1 MKNVEI
7 DYSSNVLDTQELDER
22 LDYLTS
28 VKDVRADWMD
38 AKRDAMSDEEIEE
51 LEDNEPEEFT
61 DEMEKELDA
70 LEEAKSEVTEWRD
83 GNTLV
88 NLDYWTEYCKEL
100 TMEIGELPK
109 NLASY
114 IENNIDW
121 DGVAVDLSVDYST
134 IDIMGNTFYY
144 RNC

>member
-7 DYSSNVLDTQELDER
+7 DYSSNVLDTRELDER